1 MGTFW
6 GVFNPQL
13 IGVHSSIKLGNFWKM
28 LCSSNFAG
36 ASSHWKQASQ
46 KNVSNTQLWN
56 GGMGKPKYMAVPM
69 RLVVSDCQNLA
80 VRDSYIRILILYN
93 IINKWIVYIDGE
105 HSLHLLVI
113 GCIFFEPIKS
123 APKTW
128 TLSNYLKIAIWTN
141 ICIISVH
148 WSPSQCS
155 KWIYITGEDW

>member
-1 MGTFW
+1 M
-6 GVFNPQL
+6 
-13 IGVHSSIKLGNFWKM
+13 
-28 LCSSNFAG
+28 
-36 ASSHWKQASQ
+36 
-46 KNVSNTQLWN
+46 SNTQLWN

-123 APKTW
+123 APKT
-128 TLSNYLKIAIWTN
+128 
-141 ICIISVH
+141 
-148 WSPSQCS
+148 
-155 KWIYITGEDW
+155 